1 MTMTDTRV
9 KLELA
14 LSSID
19 AAIGELYGIDGME
32 SYYQQ
37 LNDIAME
44 IDAKIE
50 GIEE

>member
-1 MTMTDTRV
+1 MPDTRE

-14 LSSID
+14 LSSVD
-19 AAIGELYGIDGME
+19 AAIGELYGIEGME

-44 IDAKIE
+44 IDAKLDELE
-50 GIEE
+50 GVE

>member
-1 MTMTDTRV
+1 MTDTRA